1 MSLRIGLLGGSFNPA
16 HEGHL
21 HISLEA
27 MKRLNLHAVW
37 WLVSP
42 QNPLKSTDG
51 MAPYAERFASA
62 EAMATHP
69 NIMVSGIEQKLGT
82 RYTVDTLR
90 TLTARMPRHQFVW
103 LMGAD
108 NLNQLHRWKEW
119 DQLLQLAP
127 LAVLDRAPYAL
138 RALHQPFAKRFAAQR
153 CAASQAAKGLFIG
166 SKLHHWAYITMK
178 RHPISA
184 TEIRKTLGAT
194 GFLRHN

>member
-1 MSLRIGLLGGSFNPA
+1 MSKRIGLLGGSFNPA

-27 MKRLNLHAVW
+27 MKRLKLDAVW

-51 MAPYAERFASA
+51 MAAYEDRFASA
-62 EAMATHP
+62 EAMARHP
-69 NIMVSGIEQKLGT
+69 RIHVSDIEQTLGT

-90 TLTARMPRHQFVW
+90 QLIKRAPRNQFVW

-108 NLNQLHRWKEW
+108 NLAQLHRWKEW
-119 DQLLQLAP
+119 DQLLQLSP

-138 RALHQPFAKRFAAQR
+138 RALHQPFAKRFTKQR
-153 CAASQAAKGLFIG
+153 CAATHA
-166 SKLHHWAYITMK
+166 SKLLFCAQKPHRWAYITMK
-178 RHPISA
+178 RHPSDM
-184 TEIRKTLGAT
+184 
-194 GFLRHN
+194 FLIPVKSLRL